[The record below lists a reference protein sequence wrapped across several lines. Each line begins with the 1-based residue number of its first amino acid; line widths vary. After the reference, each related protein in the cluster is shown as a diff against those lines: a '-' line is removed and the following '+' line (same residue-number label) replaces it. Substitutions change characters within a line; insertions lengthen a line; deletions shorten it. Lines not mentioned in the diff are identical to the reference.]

1 MADIFN
7 NISFKWK
14 TGTWLLKILFI
25 NIAVF
30 LLLRI
35 GALVCFF
42 AGMSELAFLK
52 WVECPSSF
60 SMLATRPW
68 TIITYMFAQFDVL
81 HILFNMLW
89 LYGFGRMF
97 LEFNSQKQL
106 LALYIYGGVVGALL
120 FMVGYS
126 VLPVFSGISGWL
138 IGSSGAVIAIV
149 IATATLNPNHK
160 VGLLF
165 IGQVSLKWIAIIS
178 LAIFVLSL
186 SGENSGGH
194 MAHLGGAAIGALYGL
209 MMRRGIDITKPFNKL
224 LDGCVNTFNAI
235 KELKLSTPKKAAKPK
250 ASKWQSTQQTTATPN
265 ANTKSTA
272 TPEDQVELDKILD
285 KIKKSGY
292 SALSADEKKRLFDV
306 SSRIK

>member
-7 NISFKWK
+7 SISFKWK

-106 LALYIYGGVVGALL
+106 LALYIYGGIVGALL

-186 SGENSGGH
+186 SGNNSGGH
-194 MAHLGGAAIGALYGL
+194 MAHLGGAAIGALYGV

-224 LDGCVNTFNAI
+224 LDGSVNLLNAI
-235 KELKLSTPKKAAKPK
+235 KDFKFHTPQKAAKPK
-250 ASKWQSTQQTTATPN
+250 ATKWQSTQQAATTSN
-265 ANTKSTA
+265 AKSTA
-272 TPEDQVELDKILD
+272 TPEDQIELDKILD

>member
-7 NISFKWK
+7 SISFKWK

-60 SMLATRPW
+60 AMLATRPW

-106 LALYIYGGVVGALL
+106 LALYIYGGIVGALL

-126 VLPVFSGISGWL
+126 VLPAFSGIPGWL

-186 SGENSGGH
+186 SGNNSGGH
-194 MAHLGGAAIGALYGL
+194 MAHLGGAAIGALYGV

-224 LDGCVNTFNAI
+224 LDGSVNLFNAI
-235 KELKLSTPKKAAKPK
+235 KDFKFHTPQKAAKPK
-250 ASKWQSTQQTTATPN
+250 ATKWQSTQQAATTSN
-265 ANTKSTA
+265 AKSTA
-272 TPEDQVELDKILD
+272 TPEDQIELDKILD